1 MEAFPRVSYSPLRW
15 VSKMWDTYELIDQ
28 NGSLREY
35 NVLIDDFG
43 VIVTMHPVD
52 RAPTLSMVT
61 SRFEQETLEDYDG

>member
-1 MEAFPRVSYSPLRW
+1 
-15 VSKMWDTYELIDQ
+15 MWDTYELIDQ